1 MIVYRCS
8 YYSKTVGFLRLQ
20 IFNQTFKLYSV
31 SKLHRDNNIKLIKG
45 IKENVPKNKENIF
58 NYYISQSFE

>member
-31 SKLHRDNNIKLIKG
+31 SKLHRDKNIKLRKG
-45 IKENVPKNKENIF
+45 IKENVSKNKENIC
-58 NYYISQSFE
+58 NYYISQSFK